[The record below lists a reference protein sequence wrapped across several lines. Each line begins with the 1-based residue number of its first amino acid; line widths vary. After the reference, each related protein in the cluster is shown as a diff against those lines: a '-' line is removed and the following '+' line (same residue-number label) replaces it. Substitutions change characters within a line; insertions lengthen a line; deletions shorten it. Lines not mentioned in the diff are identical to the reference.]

1 MNKSFKNIL
10 GDIINNHSPFGKF
23 LKKMGLGTDLTS
35 AMENVLKYYTHSG
48 MSNDKREE
56 MAEQDKYL
64 DENREQDYEITKRGW
79 EEMYSPEATLKS
91 QAAGLDAV
99 GINRMALAGNVTS
112 GASASTPS
120 PSQPSAS
127 GSSGDPISA
136 LMSIIGGA
144 AQVKD
149 LGASADLKRS
159 QARHQDIVN
168 KWEDRQQES
177 IYNERMAT
185 IDNLKANL
193 PKIVAD
199 TKHAEILAQ
208 YAPQLFNSQVLKNN
222 KDAELAVAK
231 AAEVRSQVKLNDAE
245 TAEVYQKI
253 QNHKKEIEL
262 MNNEIMKIQQECI
275 TLGSQAYLND
285 QLVQESM
292 SRIAKYEKQCELIG
306 KQIGLTDKEITWYKY
321 NHAHQ
326 NAASGNLSLG
336 FGLISVGG
344 SGQGHAYGN
353 FPE

>member
-23 LKKMGLGTDLTS
+23 LKKMGLGTDLAS

-159 QARHQDIVN
+159 QSRHQDIVN
-168 KWEDRQQES
+168 KWEDKQQEA
-177 IYNERMAT
+177 IYNERVANT
-185 IDNLKANL
+185 ENLRANL
-193 PKIVAD
+193 PKLLAD
-199 TKHAEILAQ
+199 ASHAQILAQ
-208 YAPQLFNSQVLKNN
+208 WAPQLFQSQVAKNN
-222 KDAELAVAK
+222 NEAALALDK
-231 AAEVRSQVKLNDAE
+231 AAEARSQVKLNHAE
-245 TAEVYQKI
+245 EAEMYQKI
-253 QNHKKEIEL
+253 QNHKKEIEQMDAL
-262 MNNEIMKIQQECI
+262 IMKCHQECI
-275 TLGSQAYLND
+275 TLGTQAHLNT
-285 QLVQESM
+285 QLVDESVA
-292 SRIAKYEKQCELIG
+292 RVEKYNKQIEQMG
-306 KQIGLTDKEITWYKY
+306 VQIGLTQKEIDYYKWNHQIVTEVSVKTPIISTTRNKVY
-321 NHAHQ
+321 N
-326 NAASGNLSLG
+326 
-336 FGLISVGG
+336 IDD
-344 SGQGHAYGN
+344 YGDK
-353 FPE
+353 FIE